1 MIKGSAK
8 RKYDLPD
15 FEALLKDAK
24 NGSEPALLKF
34 LQCFE
39 GLAVKLSRQ
48 SVCTDRLGEDALQIA
63 NLGILKAVR
72 DWQEGDD
79 IYRVAAFVTNKIRTE
94 LHTAIRRQQAVEAME
109 SGSNQDASVKLDAQ
123 SYRAFQLSQQ
133 NRLRL
138 WLVRECLPLLSHQQT
153 KVIKGLLEGKTV
165 LLIGRELHLDTRTIS
180 LHRSRA
186 IKKLRLLLGVTA

>member
-1 MIKGSAK
+1 M
-8 RKYDLPD
+8 
-15 FEALLKDAK
+15 
-24 NGSEPALLKF
+24 
-34 LQCFE
+34 
-39 GLAVKLSRQ
+39 
-48 SVCTDRLGEDALQIA
+48 
-63 NLGILKAVR
+63 
-72 DWQEGDD
+72 
-79 IYRVAAFVTNKIRTE
+79 
-94 LHTAIRRQQAVEAME
+94 
-109 SGSNQDASVKLDAQ
+109 KLDAQ

-165 LLIGRELHLDTRTIS
+165 LLMSRELHLDTRTIS

>member
-1 MIKGSAK
+1 M
-8 RKYDLPD
+8 
-15 FEALLKDAK
+15 
-24 NGSEPALLKF
+24 
-34 LQCFE
+34 
-39 GLAVKLSRQ
+39 
-48 SVCTDRLGEDALQIA
+48 
-63 NLGILKAVR
+63 
-72 DWQEGDD
+72 
-79 IYRVAAFVTNKIRTE
+79 
-94 LHTAIRRQQAVEAME
+94 
-109 SGSNQDASVKLDAQ
+109 KLDAQ

-153 KVIKGLLEGKTV
+153 KVIKGLLEGKT

>member
-1 MIKGSAK
+1 M
-8 RKYDLPD
+8 
-15 FEALLKDAK
+15 
-24 NGSEPALLKF
+24 LLKF

-94 LHTAIRRQQAVEAME
+94 LHTAIRRQQSVEAME